1 MADEHNLGERRGDQ
15 ARRRLLAMAPVTER
29 RLTLAGVSTAFLEGG
44 SGPPVV
50 LLHGPGSYGP
60 AWLPVIPALLGSHR
74 VIAPDLPGQGASVV
88 NDGRLDADRFLDWLG
103 ELVEQTCRTPAVLVG
118 HLTGGALAAR
128 YASHHPQL
136 VSRLILV
143 VPMGIAPFEPTPDFG
158 AALTSFASEPTE
170 RSHDALWRACVLD
183 LDGLRERMGEGW
195 ATMRRYNLDLVT
207 TPAVA
212 DAQRVLL
219 EEFGFTVVPTEILAR
234 ISVPT
239 RLIWGRHDAIVRL
252 AIGEAASARY
262 GWPLHVVEG
271 AGNEPA
277 LEAPEAF
284 VEAAFETVRS
294 R

>member
-1 MADEHNLGERRGDQ
+1 MADEDNLGGRGGDQ
-15 ARRRLLAMAPVTER
+15 ARRRMVGTAPVTER

-60 AWLPVIPALLGSHR
+60 AWMPVIPALLGSHR

-88 NDGRLDADRFLDWLG
+88 TGGRLDGDRFLDWLG

-118 HLTGGALAAR
+118 HLTGGAIAAR
-128 YASHHPQL
+128 FASDHPQL
-136 VSRLILV
+136 VSRLVLV
-143 VPMGIAPFEPTPDFG
+143 VPMGIAPFEPTRDFG
-158 AALTSFASEPTE
+158 TALSSFATEPTE
-170 RSHDALWRACVLD
+170 HSHDALWRACVLD

-195 ATMRRYNLDLVT
+195 AAMRRYNLDLIT

-212 DAQRVLL
+212 AAQRVLL
-219 EEFGFTVVPTEILAR
+219 EEFGFTVVPPEVLAR

-239 RLIWGRHDAIVRL
+239 QLIWGRHDAIVRL
-252 AIGEAASARY
+252 AIGQAASARY

-284 VEAAFETVRS
+284 VNVAFETVQS